1 MNEIT
6 LRTIDIL
13 SRGIGKPVSIN
24 KLVEKI
30 HEKYG
35 TAYYK
40 QVYDEIKKLKA
51 NDEIGMIR
59 SGRSTS
65 PFLNFDNPLL
75 IDRISQIEIERKIRF
90 LQDRKELES
99 IITELTE
106 KLRKYGSISSIVIVN
121 PERNAKL
128 NRIELIII
136 LRNFE
141 SDGDWKPTLTIRKLI
156 ETISA
161 LHNIRIDP
169 LFIQEN
175 NLIELLKEDNANI
188 AKNILSNKIIISNSQ
203 NFWMMI
209 KSMLDDKI
217 QFSTDNYEIN
227 PAKITE
233 KELIYNLAK
242 FGYKEFGHTITKET
256 PIRIEYIITAILLRK
271 EIRMLESIPII
282 LAKTETDANYN
293 LLLFLSQKYGTAS
306 KLLGVLNALGEYK
319 HIDGVKI
326 AIRNL
331 KALKTEEIKANFDD
345 LERKMK
351 LYHVIR

>member
-1 MNEIT
+1 M
-6 LRTIDIL
+6 RTIDIL
-13 SRGIGKPVSIN
+13 SREIGNPVSIN
-24 KLVEKI
+24 KLVKKI

-51 NDEIGMIR
+51 SNEIGMIQ

-75 IDRISQIEIERKIRF
+75 IDKISQIELERKIRF
-90 LQDRKELES
+90 LQDRTELET
-99 IITELTE
+99 IITELAE
-106 KLRKYGSISSIVIVN
+106 KLRKYGLISSIGIVN

-128 NRIELIII
+128 NRIELFII

-141 SDGDWKPTLTIRKLI
+141 SDNDWKPTLTIRKLI

-188 AKNILSNKIIISNSQ
+188 AKNILSNKIIISNPQ
-203 NFWMMI
+203 NFWMII
-209 KSMLDDKI
+209 KSILDDKI
-217 QFSTDNYEIN
+217 QFSNDNYEIN

-233 KELIYNLAK
+233 EELIYNLAK

-256 PIRIEYIITAILLRK
+256 PIRIEYIITAILLKK
-271 EIRMLESIPII
+271 EIRMLEAIPII
-282 LAKTETDANYN
+282 LAKTETEVNYN
-293 LLLFLSQKYGTAS
+293 LLLFLSQKYGTRS

-319 HIDGVKI
+319 HIHGVKI